1 MIMVNYVPAEGLALH
16 DVKQSEGMVLSVA
29 FECIYADKPA

>member
-1 MIMVNYVPAEGLALH
+1 MIMVNNVPADGLALH
-16 DVKQSEGMVLSVA
+16 DAKQSESMVLSVA